1 MKLPLRVSPASP
13 HNETPRIYSLQTAAA
28 ASHIQRRQR
37 NGLSCLTY
45 LCRTGILTGFPNFD
59 HSDLPQIL
67 GSPNPQLKNVA
78 EESLLYTVFGILI
91 RICCYLHHDI
101 HNRPLHTTSPPCFW
115 ATRSPPYSCAF
126 GAGEVSEAGLA
137 P

>member
-1 MKLPLRVSPASP
+1 MGLPLRASPASP
-13 HNETPRIYSLQTAAA
+13 HNETPQAYSLQTAAA
-28 ASHIQRRQR
+28 APPIQRRRR
-37 NGLSCLTY
+37 NGMPFGSY
-45 LCRTGILTGFPNFD
+45 HHRTGILTGFPNFGFQV
-59 HSDLPQIL
+59 LPSSL

-101 HNRPLHTTSPPCFW
+101 HNRPLHMTSPPCFW